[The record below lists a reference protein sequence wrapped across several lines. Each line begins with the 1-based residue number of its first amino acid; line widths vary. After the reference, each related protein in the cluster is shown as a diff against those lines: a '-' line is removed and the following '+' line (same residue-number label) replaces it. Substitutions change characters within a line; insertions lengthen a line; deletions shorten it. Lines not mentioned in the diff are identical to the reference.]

1 MLKKYCLPVALAVAL
16 VFAGSAFAEEPG
28 ARVNIKLPNTRDL
41 GGYATSDGKSVKPHR
56 ILRSGN
62 LASLGADDAA
72 ILTGTYGLKKVVDLR
87 TENEQQRKPDVVLEG
102 VEYISLPMATDEAA
116 GVEKTP
122 STATDPQGQFE
133 AFMKR
138 MGNDP
143 EAFMLKMYR
152 EMATYGETHKNW
164 GKYFDT
170 LLATPEGAVLYH
182 CNSGKD
188 RVGITTV
195 LTLHALGVPM
205 DTIRKDYMQ
214 SNVYQKPEMDG
225 VAAALAPIVDDAK
238 LLQDIVNVSGVK
250 DEWLDTFLNLV
261 EKEYGSLDA
270 FLEKEVGLTAEKKA
284 QLRAMYLQ

>member
-1 MLKKYCLPVALAVAL
+1 MLKKYCLPVALALAL

-41 GGYATSDGKSVKPHR
+41 GGYVTSDGKSIKPHKL
-56 ILRSGN
+56 LRSGN
-62 LASLGADDAA
+62 LSKLSAEDAA
-72 ILTGTYGLKKVVDLR
+72 VLTGTYGLKKVVDLR
-87 TENEQQRKPDVVLEG
+87 TESEQLQKPDFVIEG
-102 VEYISLPMATDEAA
+102 VEYISLPLATDEAA
-116 GVEKTP
+116 GVEKNP
-122 STATDPQGQFE
+122 STTTDPKASLA
-133 AFMKR
+133 AFLKRVGGDPSGFMMK
-138 MGNDP
+138 
-143 EAFMLKMYR
+143 LYT

-164 GKYFDT
+164 GVYFDT

-195 LTLHALGVPM
+195 LTLYALGVPM
-205 DTIRKDYMQ
+205 ETIRKDYLQ
-214 SNVYQKPEMDG
+214 SNVYQKPEIDG
-225 VAAALAPIVDDAK
+225 VAAALAPVVEDAK
-238 LLQDIVNVSGVK
+238 LRQAIAATSGVTE
-250 DEWLDTFLNLV
+250 EWLDGFLNLV